1 MPLSEGEKQRC
12 RYHLGYP
19 ALTTAASIAF
29 GVPTLTQTNFLVE
42 SALNRLLEASL
53 ETVRRLIV
61 IMDGI
66 EDRLVEAQERLAAI
80 QLEEL
85 HLREDEPEKLEAE
98 YRRWGNRLADV
109 VGAPINP
116 FSLRYRSGGAAAVTS
131 VPILRG

>member
-1 MPLSEGEKQRC
+1 MPLSEGEKQKA

-19 ALTTAASIAF
+19 ALTAAASLAF

-42 SALNRLLEASL
+42 SALTRLLEPSL
-53 ETVRRLIV
+53 EQVRRIIT

-66 EDRLVEAQERLAAI
+66 EEHLVSAQERLAAI

-85 HLREDEPEKLEAE
+85 HLREDEPDKLEGE
-98 YRRWGNRLADV
+98 YRRWGHRLADI

-116 FSLRYRSGGAAAVTS
+116 FSLRYRGGVGAVTS

>member
-1 MPLSEGEKQRC
+1 MPLSDGEKQKA

-19 ALTTAASIAF
+19 ALTTAASIAL

-42 SALNRLLEASL
+42 SALDRLLEPSL
-53 ETVRRLIV
+53 EQVRRIIT

-66 EDRLVEAQERLAAI
+66 EGHLVDAQERLAAI

-85 HLREDEPEKLEAE
+85 HLREDEPDKLEAE
-98 YRRWGNRLADV
+98 YRRWGHRLADI

-116 FSLRYRSGGAAAVTS
+116 FSLRYKGGAGAVNS
-131 VPILRG
+131 VPIIRG